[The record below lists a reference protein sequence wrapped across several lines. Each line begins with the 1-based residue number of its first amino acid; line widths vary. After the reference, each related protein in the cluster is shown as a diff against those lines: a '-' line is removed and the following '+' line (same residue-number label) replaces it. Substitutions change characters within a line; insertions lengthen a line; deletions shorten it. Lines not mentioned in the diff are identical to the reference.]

1 MSINGVIC
9 LDKPREITS
18 FVCCSIFRRLLNTRK
33 IGHAGTLDPMATGV
47 LPLLAGRA
55 TRFLELLPT
64 QDKCYTATLRFGFTS
79 DTQDV
84 WGSVAATGG
93 SLPSLRDIEGL
104 LPSFRGCILQIPPM
118 VSALKR
124 DGVRLY
130 DLARKG
136 IEIEREPRPVT
147 VYSLE
152 LMEYNPQ
159 KGELTLNCHCSKGTY
174 IRTICADL
182 GERLGC
188 GAIMIALR
196 RTMAAGFTLEQCITL
211 DEARELADKGMLE
224 NRLIP
229 VESIFE
235 EYDSLTVSPAQ
246 ASRFQNGGS
255 LFLDRLNR
263 SVSDIT
269 KVYSPDN
276 EFIGLGKPED
286 GELKIL
292 RLL

>member
-1 MSINGVIC
+1 MSVNGVIC
-9 LDKPREITS
+9 LDKPQEITS
-18 FVCCSIFRRLLNTRK
+18 FVCCSIFRRLLGTRK

-47 LPLLAGRA
+47 LPLLVGRA
-55 TRFLELLPT
+55 TRFLELLPM
-64 QDKCYTATLRFGFTS
+64 QDKRYTATLRFGFTS
-79 DTQDV
+79 DTQDI
-84 WGSVAATGG
+84 WGSVAAFGG
-93 SLPSLRDIEGL
+93 SLPSLRDIEQM
-104 LPSFRGCILQIPPM
+104 LPSFRGDILQIPPM
-118 VSALKR
+118 MSAIKR

-130 DLARKG
+130 DLARQG
-136 IEIEREPRPVT
+136 IEIERPPRPVT

-152 LMEYNPQ
+152 IMDYNPE
-159 KGELTLNCHCSKGTY
+159 KGELTLDCHCSKGTY

-188 GAIMIALR
+188 GAVMISLR

-211 DEARELADKGMLE
+211 DQARELAEKGMLE
-224 NRLIP
+224 NILLP
-229 VESIFE
+229 VESIFD

-246 ASRFQNGGS
+246 AKRFQNGGS

-263 SVSDIT
+263 KVTDIT

-292 RLL
+292 ILL

>member
-1 MSINGVIC
+1 
-9 LDKPREITS
+9 
-18 FVCCSIFRRLLNTRK
+18 
-33 IGHAGTLDPMATGV
+33 
-47 LPLLAGRA
+47 
-55 TRFLELLPT
+55 
-64 QDKCYTATLRFGFTS
+64 RFGFTS

-130 DLARKG
+130 DLARQG